1 MPLREILEK
10 YPNTE
15 DYLIE
20 ILLDYQK
27 TKINHYLSEAELKEI
42 AQYLNVSEA
51 KVSSVMTFY
60 TFFSMKPKGQHVI
73 QICHDVP
80 CYLNDQTTV
89 LDTLTNLLN
98 IEVGGT
104 TEDKMFTL
112 EYTSCLGACDKAPAM
127 RIGEKTFTSLTP
139 NKVKAILSEY
149 RGKKHA

>member
-1 MPLREILEK
+1 MQLREILGK
-10 YPNTE
+10 YPKTE

-27 TKINHYLSEAELKEI
+27 TKIHHYLREEELKEI
-42 AQYLNVSEA
+42 AEHLNISES

-60 TFFSMKPKGQHVI
+60 TLFSMKPKGQYVI

-80 CYLNDQTTV
+80 CYVNDQNSI
-89 LDTLTNLLN
+89 LKTLTNLLN
-98 IEVGGT
+98 IQVGET

-127 RIGEKTFTSLTP
+127 RIGEKTFTALTP
-139 NKVKAILSEY
+139 NKVKAILAEY